1 MHINVSKKRKVC
13 IIEPTG
19 RLTLQ
24 DGEDLLRDRFI
35 QLMEEGERRFVF
47 NLDGISVLD
56 SAGVGEIVGCYKEAG
71 DKGAVVKIA
80 LRPDGVVRRVFKVS
94 GLEDALEIFDDEKR
108 AIASYS

>member
-13 IIEPTG
+13 IVEAIG

-24 DGEDLLRDRFI
+24 DGEGLLRDK
-35 QLMEEGERRFVF
+35 LSELLETGERRFVF

-56 SAGVGEIVGCYKEAG
+56 SAGVGEVVDCYKRAG

-80 LRPDGVVRRVFKVS
+80 LRPDGIVRRVLQVS
-94 GLEDALEIFDDEKR
+94 GLEDALEIFDDEQQ
-108 AIASYS
+108 AIASYA

>member
-1 MHINVSKKRKVC
+1 MHINIRKKRKVC
-13 IIEPTG
+13 IVEPTG

-24 DGEDLLRDRFI
+24 DGEGLLRDR
-35 QLMEEGERRFVF
+35 LTELLEAGERRFVF

-56 SAGVGEIVGCYKEAG
+56 SAGVGEIVDCYKKAG

-80 LRPDGVVRRVFKVS
+80 LRPDGIVRRVFKVS

-108 AIASYS
+108 AVGSYA